1 MNKNGDVV
9 MPKAEISNDFDE
21 KTGISK
27 QEQFGTKWY

>member
-1 MNKNGDVV
+1 MNKNEDVV
-9 MPKAEISNDFDE
+9 KTKAKISNDFDE